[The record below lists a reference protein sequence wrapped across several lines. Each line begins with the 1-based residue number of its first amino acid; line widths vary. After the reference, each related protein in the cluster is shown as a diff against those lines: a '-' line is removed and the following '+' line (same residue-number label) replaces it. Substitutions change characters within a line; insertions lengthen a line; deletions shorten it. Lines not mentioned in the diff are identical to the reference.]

1 MGQIDLK
8 PYVKG
13 NSISYSLM
21 SFHVRINI
29 KNDNKILYFQ
39 IVVTNS
45 EMEER
50 LFDFKTLEEAIYF
63 IENDIRHLR
72 TFAEVEEAYSKKY
85 EKADSNGETITLSPD
100 EVDQAIIE
108 YFGKDKDYR
117 ISVTEELYVDYQ
129 RRPNIIFY
137 IIEHISNNNRKV
149 ALTKGDLH
157 HALNAYINF
166 YNYELIDFK
175 YKGGVHQPGL
185 YIDEPRPYYEGI
197 ELSVVKKKKEEVRK
211 LSKEPKNEKRN

>member
-21 SFHVRINI
+21 SFHVRIYI

-166 YNYELIDFK
+166 YIND
-175 YKGGVHQPGL
+175 
-185 YIDEPRPYYEGI
+185 DM
-197 ELSVVKKKKEEVRK
+197 
-211 LSKEPKNEKRN
+211 KRR